1 MSDEIKQKIMD
12 FMNKKAKVKK
22 RLTVKDI
29 VAGVPDENRRE
40 VKTAIQGLL
49 DDGNLKIWS
58 SGSSTYV
65 MLPEF
70 FPKE

>member
-12 FMNKKAKVKK
+12 FLNKKAAVKK
-22 RLTVKDI
+22 KLNYKDI
-29 VAGVPDENRRE
+29 IAGLPDENRRD
-40 VKTAIQGLL
+40 VKKALQALL
-49 DDGNLKIWS
+49 DDGSVKSWS
-58 SGSSTYV
+58 SGSSSYI